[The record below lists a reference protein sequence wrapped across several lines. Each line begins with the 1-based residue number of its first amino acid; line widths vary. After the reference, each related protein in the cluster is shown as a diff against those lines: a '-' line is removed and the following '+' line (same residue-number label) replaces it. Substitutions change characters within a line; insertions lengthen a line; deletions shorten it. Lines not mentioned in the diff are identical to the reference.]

1 MKKILIA
8 LAVLV
13 GLTSQASA
21 NFGTVRSDDSHAS
34 INGFNSWY
42 WSPTANHAF
51 FTTFKWNP
59 DTGRFDIERSN
70 LTRGERQRTLLNP
83 ITEGATIQY
92 NAANDGFTRDAH
104 LNRFLSGEY
113 TLTSDGIW
121 VHEFG
126 HTLPTHVDAEAIWRI
141 DNPEEYQ
148 IGIDYAE
155 LGHRDTS
162 IAVNRYNNRIGYIQP
177 RPWLG
182 TVETSRF
189 PYNITG
195 GLAYHHERGWT
206 GDGVEI
212 SITSDRRFKLEE
224 YLNETAPGATI
235 SGLFDSSTSDVH
247 LDTTG
252 SGYNS
257 LRNHT
262 VHEGK
267 INVVTVN
274 ASGINYDNEIVVGKD
289 DGSTVFYGNKTNY
302 LVADSRYA
310 DLRRTPEGHINSA
323 DWEAYR
329 TYDDDDFAAA
339 QVAATASIMKQ
350 KFPNVSSS
358 QIKDIILE
366 TADGL
371 GACLNVS
378 RAASCVDRDYGHG
391 KLNVDRALRPLGNL
405 R

>member
-21 NFGTVRSDDSHAS
+21 QFGHVRDNDSFAS

-59 DTGRFDIERSN
+59 DTGRFDIDRAN

-126 HTLPTHVDAEAIWRI
+126 HALPTHVDAEAIYRE

-148 IGIDYAE
+148 IGIDYSVYGSGDNI
-155 LGHRDTS
+155 L
-162 IAVNRYNNRIGYIQP
+162 NNKVTYIQT

-182 TVETSRF
+182 TVSPFTGD
-189 PYNITG
+189 ITG
-195 GLAYHHERGWT
+195 GFAYHHERGWT
-206 GDGVEI
+206 GNGVEI
-212 SITSDRRFKLEE
+212 SIQSDQRNRLAENLGE
-224 YLNETAPGATI
+224 LAPGATI
-235 SGLFDSSTSDVH
+235 STYGSATSDVH

-252 SGYNS
+252 FGLSGILNQ
-257 LRNHT
+257 LRNT
-262 VHEGK
+262 TTINEGK
-267 INVVTVN
+267 VNVVTVN
-274 ASGINYDNEIVVGKD
+274 AHGINYDNEIIVGKA
-289 DGSTVFYGNKTNY
+289 DGTTVFHGNKTNY
-302 LVADSRYA
+302 LVADSEWNT
-310 DLRRTPEGHINSA
+310 LRETYNLNTGWT
-323 DWEAYR
+323 WETARAYN
-329 TYDDDDFAAA
+329 DDDFAAS
-339 QVAATASIMKQ
+339 QVAATAAIMKQ

-371 GACLNVS
+371 GACSGVS
-378 RAASCVDRDYGHG
+378 NSLSCVDYQYGHG